1 MQNTLMGLPVEIW
14 AVICLA
20 VAVIYFNFWPRPPRT
35 ATVPRTAWQ
44 QLVLRWF
51 HSLTW
56 LFLAF
61 AALSLKFVGVT
72 AAQEEAWTKYAAAI
86 KETADARKAR
96 RESIDRDAMRNMSPE
111 DHRKFRDS
119 MWEQRR
125 KELREQ
131 VLVSQ
136 GLWPMPEKTPLNPVV
151 HGKVERDGYTI
162 EKVFFASTPGHYVS
176 GNLYRPLPA
185 NPDRKGGG
193 DAKLPGVLFA
203 HGHWKDGR
211 VTGGSWAR

>member
-44 QLVLRWF
+44 QMVLRWF

-72 AAQEEAWTKYAAAI
+72 AAQV
-86 KETADARKAR
+86 
-96 RESIDRDAMRNMSPE
+96 
-111 DHRKFRDS
+111 F
-119 MWEQRR
+119 
-125 KELREQ
+125 
-131 VLVSQ
+131 
-136 GLWPMPEKTPLNPVV
+136 GLLGLASYLIFMAVFI
-151 HGKVERDGYTI
+151 R
-162 EKVFFASTPGHYVS
+162 EKVRYPQG
-176 GNLYRPLPA
+176 
-185 NPDRKGGG
+185 
-193 DAKLPGVLFA
+193 
-203 HGHWKDGR
+203 
-211 VTGGSWAR
+211 